1 LTGKEVIRLPNKAKT
16 EAVARLKE
24 IIGRSKSIVVT
35 DYRGITVGEM
45 TILRSRLRAEG
56 VEYKVVK
63 NRLAKIALRESG
75 LNTLD
80 EFLKGTKAVA
90 FGIKDPIAP
99 VKVLVTYAK
108 ENEKLKVV
116 GGLMDNRILTV
127 SAINELAQMPS
138 REVLL
143 SRMLGSL
150 SSPVQKLAYGL
161 NQTVAKLA
169 YALDAVARKKAEQS
183 A

>member
-1 LTGKEVIRLPNKAKT
+1 MIRLPNKAKT
-16 EAVARLKE
+16 DAVARIKE
-24 IIGRSKSIVVT
+24 TIGRSKSIFVT

-45 TILRSRLRAEG
+45 TVLRNRLRTEG

-75 LNTLD
+75 LNTMD
-80 EFLKGTKAVA
+80 EFLTGTKAVA

-99 VKVLVTYAK
+99 AKVLVAYAK

-116 GGLMDNRILTV
+116 GGLMDNQILTV
-127 SAINELAQMPS
+127 GAINELSQMPS

-150 SSPVQKLAYGL
+150 SGPVQKLAYGL

-169 YALDAVARKKAEQS
+169 YAIDAVVRKKAEQES
-183 A
+183 

>member
-99 VKVLVTYAK
+99 AKVLVTYAK

-127 SAINELAQMPS
+127 SAINELSQMPS